1 MEPNK
6 PHAFQIPVV
15 GEAIIKCSDGTDI
28 SLTVEDGYR
37 YGGSKLKKAFVFD
50 NCPWSF
56 VVMHDRTYFYNRDT
70 KESYVECIS
79 PDEILEVSADFVIFA
94 NNGHKERTLYSLK
107 DQKPVL
113 SMTDILHYNEES
125 IIWKEEEEDT
135 TILVLYS
142 IVNESVVLRQQV
154 SLFSLD
160 KDSQRLIFSKDNN
173 VGTVDLDG
181 NLDRIT
187 KKVSYLGEI
196 VWVGGANI
204 VASYEEK
211 SYGNALYI
219 YNIEDDTLM

>member
-1 MEPNK
+1 
-6 PHAFQIPVV
+6 
-15 GEAIIKCSDGTDI
+15 
-28 SLTVEDGYR
+28 
-37 YGGSKLKKAFVFD
+37 
-50 NCPWSF
+50 
-56 VVMHDRTYFYNRDT
+56 MHDRTYFYNRDT